1 MDPLDLIQEQEKKIQ
16 GLENELVELRQGL
29 AMVQDYFR
37 GLVQVAKEQ
46 EAAAEVDREFMRPL
60 VDEDIEFEGIWEFHQ
75 KMLVADPKGCIP
87 LDMMYD
93 TFATYCRGRGRKP
106 VDKIA
111 FEFLLPQMED
121 PRPVIYR
128 GKWQGCRL
136 RTDRS

>member
-16 GLENELVELRQGL
+16 SLENELIELRQGL
-29 AMVQDYFR
+29 SFVQDYFR
-37 GLVQVAKEQ
+37 GLGQVAKEQ
-46 EAAAEVDREFMRPL
+46 EAAAEIDREFVRPL
-60 VDEDIEFEGIWEFHQ
+60 MDEDLEFEGIWEFHQ
-75 KMLVADPKGCIP
+75 KMLVADPKGCVP
-87 LDMMYD
+87 LDRMYD
-93 TFATYCRGRGRKP
+93 TFAMYCRTRGRKP

-136 RTDRS
+136 RMDQP